1 MAVSTKVVEPFTP
14 RRLWPPTKGMYPITK
29 ETVTII
35 LCHGLQ
41 MSDAMDAWKTTWTNK
56 SNVCWPQEW
65 LPEDL
70 GKERVRVLSM
80 SYDSTATRWVKNQGK
95 TERVQEIGSEL
106 VKSLVTTKE
115 WQLDVDQT
123 IVLIG
128 HSFGGLVIKSLVV
141 KAHQAALRRP
151 ANRLD
156 QPKKE
161 MCANFL
167 ANIGGIFFYGVP
179 HTGSLIAKYV
189 KNLNKVFPLQLAG
202 IMKNLLP
209 FQNDME
215 QLSVDFEGAIDQ
227 ERVILYAF
235 AEQLEYNK
243 VLVVPWASATQL
255 TGDNNVS
262 LHANHVDICKPSSK
276 ESLGYVKLLQII
288 KFIRGEDLI

>member
-1 MAVSTKVVEPFTP
+1 
-14 RRLWPPTKGMYPITK
+14 MYPITK
-29 ETVTII
+29 ATVTII
-35 LCHGLQ
+35 LFHGLQ
-41 MSDAMDAWKTTWTNK
+41 MSDAMDAWKTTWTNN

-106 VKSLVTTKE
+106 VESLVTTKE

-141 KAHQAALRRP
+141 KAHQVALRRP

-156 QPKKE
+156 TSKKE

-227 ERVILYAF
+227 KRVTLYAF
-235 AEQLEYNK
+235 AELLEYNK
-243 VLVVPWASATQL
+243 VLVVPWASAIQL

-262 LHANHVDICKPSSK
+262 LYANHVDICKPSSK

>member
-1 MAVSTKVVEPFTP
+1 M
-14 RRLWPPTKGMYPITK
+14 
-29 ETVTII
+29 
-35 LCHGLQ
+35 
-41 MSDAMDAWKTTWTNK
+41 
-56 SNVCWPQEW
+56 
-65 LPEDL
+65 
-70 GKERVRVLSM
+70 
-80 SYDSTATRWVKNQGK
+80 
-95 TERVQEIGSEL
+95 
-106 VKSLVTTKE
+106 
-115 WQLDVDQT
+115 
-123 IVLIG
+123 LIG

-156 QPKKE
+156 SSKKE
-161 MCANFL
+161 MCTNFL

-235 AEQLEYNK
+235 AELLEYK
-243 VLVVPWASATQL
+243 QVH
-255 TGDNNVS
+255 S
-262 LHANHVDICKPSSK
+262 LPKH
-276 ESLGYVKLLQII
+276 
-288 KFIRGEDLI
+288 